1 MSYTNDN
8 RERPAGGVL
17 TRLFAIVGVAAT
29 AAIGGIGAMYAT
41 SDSAADCAARG
52 HSTVLCAAGA
62 VGLGE
67 HQGDGEACGQEPF
80 QRHAGKFRG
89 AGKNDSHG
97 CGCLVGALSRVGCQS
112 RSRESRP

>member
-62 VGLGE
+62 VGLV
-67 HQGDGEACGQEPF
+67 D
-80 QRHAGKFRG
+80 
-89 AGKNDSHG
+89 
-97 CGCLVGALSRVGCQS
+97 LGALAAKDTTIETLNRRVSELETEATAAQ
-112 RSRESRP
+112 